1 MALIQISLRRLFNH
15 CFQVQPEERLYQEH
29 YFRVALVLILRNN
42 DVEELGDYF
51 YPSLLL

>member
-1 MALIQISLRRLFNH
+1 MALIQVTLRRLFDH

-29 YFRVALVLILRNN
+29 YFWVALVLVLRND

-51 YPSLLL
+51 YPCLLL